1 MEQLL
6 SKWAEIAPDECEY
19 RDAGL
24 YGDADYLVLYPTGA
38 SWYYDEYHN
47 MNSDDESRIL
57 GATMQAIER
66 RGWRIRIS
74 SLHNEREGFY
84 GCIVT
89 DSEQKTLGGSRD
101 DRPSYAAL
109 EAYLQ
114 ALAEV
119 S

>member
-1 MEQLL
+1 MKQLL
-6 SKWAEIAPDECEY
+6 SKWAELAPDECKVKDLFGVD
-19 RDAGL
+19 RWSLMGM
-24 YGDADYLVLYPTGA
+24 GA
-38 SWYYDEYHN
+38 NY
-47 MNSDDESRIL
+47 ESPFEGTVIL
-57 GATMQAIER
+57 STIQAIES

-74 SLHNEREGFY
+74 SLRNERAGFY

-101 DRPSYAAL
+101 DRPAYAAL
-109 EAYLQ
+109 EAYIQ